1 MAPPAPF
8 SRLQLAAALLEYDN
22 DPDNPDAPYRS
33 AQDSAIFAH
42 LRRNPAA
49 RPELATRKSEYL
61 TSDGGSIGGGES
73 TVDVRR
79 SRGSRGSIDALR
91 NPFGGD
97 IYSDTGHYEEDDES
111 QEDLEVDLASWG
123 LDAFM
128 PKDKGSKSAKAR
140 GKQPAVSSTR
150 TRYASTS
157 HDSTAP
163 IPRCGIVTTKSMSV
177 GGQMDFDTER
187 LQEDR
192 RRSFG
197 SPLDLVGIEATDIP
211 FAHRRMTSQAS
222 LAPSQ
227 AAMVPFPSGSVRS
240 PSPRPEHAL
249 DARSVAHGRTYSTPS
264 MTSRFLPD
272 GMDETGPRQRITS
285 IGTMDNLEPAEDN
298 PFAIKR
304 PAHTSRF
311 DPKSAPRARSY
322 SNASLGSRMVLES
335 DGASVMTGNPYARER
350 RLSTLELLRPK
361 VLVMPSPL
369 QPVSTNV
376 APEPTRRAR
385 EGFELTT
392 DGPPL
397 PPGARSSRRLSTSIS
412 VFDSGG
418 ENVPVASNSF
428 TPNPLLDLTPS
439 QKLFRNT
446 LVVGGLSSAT
456 DIPRATQDGEQA
468 QLDPSGA
475 DEVPATPAVGEVV
488 GNPSRPAGKLYGKS
502 LIDDL
507 ENRKAQMRSKQR
519 VFTGDQRPSMMARSQ
534 QRSSTLIDPVSLQI
548 RPPAQRMSSYGSQN
562 AEQGLEKRKSLG
574 RRGSLNA
581 KPLLNFDDENKGKA
595 PQLSPNP
602 QRLPTNPSVFGVDTL
617 WEREMA
623 KLKEMQAIE
632 AIEKEEQRKA
642 EAEAERKRA
651 EKRNKR
657 KKKGKGKENSLEQV
671 ETPPKEDLNVAVA
684 PPILPD
690 IQRATRRTPPK
701 LSDSDV
707 SSGSDDETPTHQ
719 RAPDAPAWHDSS
731 DEEGGAP
738 RRTTGVGPR
747 NSNHGRKA
755 ALPRDDH
762 DSEEDVPLSATIYK
776 AVVRASLSPPR
787 HLEDSDS
794 DDRPLSQVVRS
805 KASLSPIPPTF
816 SKLTLNNLENT
827 PDSDDDQPL
836 GLRASRVPSGLSNT
850 GNDDDMPL
858 AFHPEQQRRTQ
869 YQMFAQ
875 QQQQQQQQMLMQAQM
890 QSNMMMSA
898 SMMGP
903 NYFAPTMINPMAMM
917 QPQVPMPIPSPP
929 PMVDPAK
936 FGSVDRWRRGVAVE
950 GENP

>member
-1 MAPPAPF
+1 MASPAPF

-49 RPELATRKSEYL
+49 RPELAARKSEYL
-61 TSDGGSIGGGES
+61 TSEGGSIGGRES
-73 TVDVRR
+73 TIDVRR

-97 IYSDTGHYEEDDES
+97 IHSETGHYEEDDES
-111 QEDLEVDLASWG
+111 PEDLEVDLASWG
-123 LDAFM
+123 LEAFM

-150 TRYASTS
+150 SRYASTS
-157 HDSTAP
+157 HDSTVP
-163 IPRCGIVTTKSMSV
+163 VPRRGIVTTKSMSV
-177 GGQMDFDTER
+177 GGQMDFDTEK

-197 SPLDLVGIEATDIP
+197 SPLDLVGMEATDIP
-211 FAHRRMTSQAS
+211 FAHRRVSSQAS

-227 AAMVPFPSGSVRS
+227 AMMVPFPSGSVRS
-240 PSPRPEHAL
+240 PSPRAEHAL
-249 DARSVAHGRTYSTPS
+249 DARSVAHGRTYSTAS
-264 MTSRFLPD
+264 MNSKFFPD
-272 GMDETGPRQRITS
+272 GMGETGPRQRITS
-285 IGTMDNLEPAEDN
+285 IGTMDALESAEDN

-311 DPKSAPRARSY
+311 DPKSASRARSY

-335 DGASVMTGNPYARER
+335 DGASVMTGNPYAREC

-397 PPGARSSRRLSTSIS
+397 PPGARSSRRLSISLS
-412 VFDSGG
+412 VFDSGA
-418 ENVPVASNSF
+418 ENVPLASNSF

-446 LVVGGLSSAT
+446 LVVGGLSSAN
-456 DIPRATQDGEQA
+456 DMPRATQDGEQA
-468 QLDPSGA
+468 QLDPSGT
-475 DEVPATPAVGEVV
+475 DEVPATQAVGEVI
-488 GNPSRPAGKLYGKS
+488 GKSSRPAGKLYGKS

-534 QRSSTLIDPVSLQI
+534 QRSSTLIDPASLQI
-548 RPPAQRMSSYGSQN
+548 RPSAQRMSSYGSQN
-562 AEQGLEKRKSLG
+562 AEQGLEKRKS

-642 EAEAERKRA
+642 EADVERMKA
-651 EKRNKR
+651 EKKNKR
-657 KKKGKGKENSLEQV
+657 KKKGKGKDNSPEQV
-671 ETPPKEDLNVAVA
+671 ETPPNEDLNIAVA

-690 IQRATRRTPPK
+690 IQRATRRTLPK
-701 LSDSDV
+701 PSDSDV
-707 SSGSDDETPTHQ
+707 SSESDDETPARQ
-719 RAPDAPAWHDSS
+719 RGPDAPAWHDSS
-731 DEEGGAP
+731 DEEGVAP

-747 NSNHGRKA
+747 NSSHGRKTT
-755 ALPRDDH
+755 LPQDDH
-762 DSEEDVPLSATIYK
+762 DSEEDVPLAATIYK

-787 HLEDSDS
+787 RLEDSDD

-816 SKLTLNNLENT
+816 SKLTLNSLENA

-836 GLRASRVPSGLSNT
+836 GLRASRIPSGLSNT

-875 QQQQQQQQMLMQAQM
+875 QQQQQQQMLMQAQM
-890 QSNMMMSA
+890 QSNMMMNA

-903 NYFAPTMINPMAMM
+903 NYFAPTIMNPMVMM